1 MSELAGWNVDELR
14 KALASHRPDVGGGTA
29 VLVGASLGASLMAMA
44 AAVTLKKADPPGLAG
59 FRNVVV
65 EAGERLLALAEA
77 DGKSYGAVV
86 EAQRLPAEDP
96 SRSARVQEALEHAV
110 RVPLDAAST
119 CRDLLGICERMLEM
133 CRPVVHTDL
142 ANAALLL
149 GVGVRGSLFNVRQNC
164 GSLAD
169 PAEWR
174 KRADDL
180 QASSQEIV
188 QRIVGK
194 VDRAV

>member
-1 MSELAGWNVDELR
+1 MSELANWSVDELR
-14 KALASHRPDVGGGTA
+14 RALGSHRPDVGGGTA

-65 EAGERLLALAEA
+65 EAGERLLELAEA
-77 DGKSYGAVV
+77 DGRSYGAVV

-96 SRSARVQEALEHAV
+96 DREGRLRDALVHAV
-110 RVPLDAAST
+110 QVPLDAAST

-142 ANAALLL
+142 ANAALML

-164 GSLAD
+164 GSLPEAGG
-169 PAEWR
+169 WR
-174 KRADDL
+174 QRADDL
-180 QASSQEIV
+180 QAASEEIV
-188 QRIVGK
+188 KRIVGK
-194 VDRAV
+194 VDCV